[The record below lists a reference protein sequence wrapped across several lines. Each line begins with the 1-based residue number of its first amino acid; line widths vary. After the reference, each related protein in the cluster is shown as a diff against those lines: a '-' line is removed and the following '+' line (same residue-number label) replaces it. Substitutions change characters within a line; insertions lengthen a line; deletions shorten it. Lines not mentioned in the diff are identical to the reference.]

1 MADGIISLATVIMA
15 GAIKKISV
23 EHGLDPREFVLFCY
37 GGGGPLHASALA
49 RELSIPTVVIPP
61 EPGNFSAVGMLLADA
76 RLDVSKTFT
85 GRLNDATVASLKDA
99 FADMEEEARATLVR
113 DFGAGEVLFERFG
126 EMRYVGQRHNI
137 KVPLPDTADPGAIRT
152 SFDRDYKRRYGHADA
167 RANAEFQ
174 ALHLSAFSRLR
185 RPELK
190 WLPRAQGGDATPQR
204 RSVYFGGARHARH
217 RRVRS
222 HRAAAGFLG
231 PGAGL
236 DRGIRIDHADL
247 AGRSLRGRRARRAA
261 HPMRAGLERCRKSS
275 AAKTLRQSSIR
286 SRSR

>member
-1 MADGIISLATVIMA
+1 MADGIIALATVIMA

-49 RELSIPTVVIPP
+49 RELSIPTVIIPP

-85 GRLNDATVASLKDA
+85 GRLNDATVASLKGA
-99 FADMEEEARATLVR
+99 FAGMEEEACAQLVR
-113 DFGAGEVLFERFG
+113 DFGGGEVLFERYG

-137 KVPLPDTADPGAIRT
+137 KVPLPDTADPAAIRA

-167 RANAEFQ
+167 RAQAEFQ
-174 ALHLSAFSRLR
+174 ALHLSAFTRLR

-190 WLPRAQGGDATPQR
+190 FLPRAQSDGAATPQR
-204 RSVYFGGARHARH
+204 RQVYFGKAGTLDATVYDRTALAPGFTGEGPALIEEYGSTTLIWPGDRFAVGA
-217 RRVRS
+217 
-222 HRAAAGFLG
+222 LG
-231 PGAGL
+231 EL
-236 DRGIRIDHADL
+236 RIEC
-247 AGRSLRGRRARRAA
+247 G
-261 HPMRAGLERCRKSS
+261 
-275 AAKTLRQSSIR
+275 
-286 SRSR
+286 